1 MRKRPYLL
9 WGEGVVL
16 LVATPWLL
24 FPTLSPSTTVFMVSL
39 ILFIWLAQRLALGQP
54 LFPSTPM
61 NWPLGLWGV
70 MLLVGVG
77 VSPNLTISLPKAAGL
92 FLGFAL
98 WRYLALMVRGT
109 GTLVLGLLGLSAL
122 GAIFALVGIFS
133 ANWQFEVGF
142 VQALF
147 GRLPPQLFNLP
158 ESPEAGIH
166 TNQLAGTVV
175 IYFPLALA
183 ALFTWR
189 PARGVWLARPLA
201 LLLTI
206 LVGGLLIMTQ
216 SRGAWL
222 AAVGGTGALMGLWFW
237 SSPPSPR
244 RRLLGGALLLAGLML
259 ALGAAALGREGWE
272 QLWHEPPTETAI
284 GTLSTLA
291 FRGEVWQWGLAALH
305 DFPWTGVGL
314 STFREVVHRLYPIA
328 VPESYVLG
336 HAHNI
341 FLQVGVDS
349 GLPGLCA
356 YLALIGTALGL
367 ALGCARRW
375 PERRAAA
382 NALGASLITLHLYG
396 ILDALAPGSKTSL
409 LFWMLLGLIAALP
422 YTLGQAHAA
431 AQQAPQAQASGTASQ
446 APGT

>member
-1 MRKRPYLL
+1 MPDRVHPLV
-9 WGEGVVL
+9 WGEGVL
-16 LVATPWLL
+16 LLAATPFLL
-24 FPTLSPSTTVFMVSL
+24 FPTLSPPAALVMAGL
-39 ILFIWLAQRLALGQP
+39 ILFTWVVQRVLLGQS
-54 LFPSTPM
+54 LFPSTPL

-70 MLLVGVG
+70 TLLVGVV
-77 VSPNLTISLPKAAGL
+77 VSPDLTVSLPRAAGL

-98 WRYLALMVRGT
+98 WRYLALVVRSGRA
-109 GTLVLGLLGLSAL
+109 LALGLLGMSLL
-122 GAIFALVGIFS
+122 GAGFALVGIFS

-158 ESPEAGIH
+158 ESPEAGVH
-166 TNQLAGTVV
+166 TNQLAGTLV

-189 PARGVWLARPLA
+189 PRRGVWPARLLA
-201 LLLTI
+201 LLLSL

-222 AAVGGTGALMGLWFW
+222 AAVGGTIAWLGLWFW

-244 RRLLGGALLLAGLML
+244 RRLLGGALLLTGLLL
-259 ALGAAALGREGWE
+259 ALGAVALGRDGWE
-272 QLWHEPPTETAI
+272 RLWQEPPTETVI

-291 FRGEVWQWGLAALH
+291 FRREVWQWAIAALH
-305 DFPWTGVGL
+305 DFPLTGVGL
-314 STFREVVHRLYPIA
+314 STFRDVVHRLYPIA

-349 GLPGLCA
+349 GLPGLGA

-367 ALGCARRW
+367 ALWCARRA
-375 PERRAAA
+375 PARRAAA
-382 NALGASLITLHLYG
+382 NALAASLITFHIYG
-396 ILDALAPGSKTSL
+396 LLDALAPGSKTSL
-409 LFWMLLGLIAALP
+409 IFWTLLGLTAALP
-422 YTLGQAHAA
+422 YTLVQD
-431 AQQAPQAQASGTASQ
+431 SLSQ
-446 APGT
+446 ALQSGHKVDR